1 MDESYIRE
9 MAQRELEA
17 VSRRAFLQRMGGTAV
32 LLSGSGGFLAACG
45 SGGASKQTSETGQVG
60 GQLNFLGVDGED
72 GKAVAKPFLTKQK
85 VKLKAAYAPDNDTM
99 LTKLRTGGTRNFDVL
114 TISKDY
120 AYKEIELGYVREL
133 DRDRLNNFDG
143 LFDGFQTAPW
153 VNQSGK
159 VYAVP
164 LMWGSEPIV
173 YDQAKWSSLPPSYT
187 DFADKKYAGALTT
200 IDEPY
205 GNQWLMSKSLKFG
218 QNGQI
223 NRITQSE
230 LNQVRDAWIAVKKNI
245 KSFTAA
251 YGDQTDLLVRG
262 EATIALNSW
271 QAVVAF
277 AQPKGKKLAYG
288 VPKNDGT
295 YYWSDSYY
303 ITSQSPNVATAYA
316 YINYMSTPE
325 ANAKLAS
332 TLQSGCVSAAAKD
345 MLPHGSIST
354 GYDYPTVENKM
365 EGDILQ
371 SIVPPDKPEG
381 DIVGKAAWVKAWQQV
396 KAS

>member
-1 MDESYIRE
+1 MDASHIRAL
-9 MAQRELEA
+9 AQRDLERL
-17 VSRRAFLQRMGGTAV
+17 SRRMFLQRMGGSA
-32 LLSGSGGFLAACG
+32 LLVSGGGSLLAACG
-45 SGGASKQTSETGQVG
+45 SGSKATSADTGSVG
-60 GQLNFLGVDGED
+60 GTLSFLGVDGED
-72 GKAVAKPFLTKQK
+72 GKEVAKPFLTKHK
-85 VKLKAAYAPDNDTM
+85 VTLKAAYAPDNDTM
-99 LTKLRTGGTRNFDVL
+99 LTKLRTGGTRTFDVL

-120 AYKEIELGYVREL
+120 AYKEVELGYVRAL
-133 DRDRLNNFDG
+133 DTSRLTNFDK
-143 LFDGFQTAPW
+143 LFPGFQSAPW
-153 VNQSGK
+153 VDQSGK
-159 VYAVP
+159 TYAVP

-173 YDQAKWSSLPPSYT
+173 YDPAKWSSLPPSYT

-205 GNQWLMSKSLKFG
+205 GNQWLLSKSLKFG
-218 QNGQI
+218 ENGQH
-223 NRITQSE
+223 NRITQAE
-230 LNQVRDAWIAVKKNI
+230 LDQVRDAWIALKKNV

-277 AQPKGKKLAYG
+277 AQPKGKKLAFG

-303 ITSQSPNVATAYA
+303 ITSQSPNISTAYE
-316 YINYMSTPE
+316 YINYMTSPE
-325 ANAKLAS
+325 SNAKLAN
-332 TLQSGCVSAAAKD
+332 TLQSGCAIAGAKAL
-345 MLPHGSIST
+345 LPAGSIST
-354 GYDYPTVENKM
+354 QYDYPLVESKM

-381 DIVGKAAWVKAWQQV
+381 QIVGKAAWVKAWQEV

>member
-9 MAQRELEA
+9 LAQRELEA
-17 VSRRAFLQRMGGTAV
+17 VSRRAFLRRMGGTAV
-32 LLSGSGGFLAACG
+32 LLSGSGGLLAACG
-45 SGGASKQTSETGQVG
+45 SGGGGKQTSDSGSIG
-60 GQLNFLGVDGED
+60 GKLNFVGVDGED
-72 GKAVAKPFLTKQK
+72 GKAVAKPFLTKNK
-85 VKLKAAYAPDNDTM
+85 VTLKAAYAPDNDTM

-133 DRDRLNNFDG
+133 DRARLTNFDK
-143 LFDGFQTAPW
+143 LFPGFQSAPW
-153 VNQSGK
+153 VDQSGK

-173 YDQAKWSSLPPSYT
+173 YDPAKWSSLPPSYT

-218 QNGQI
+218 ENGKF
-223 NRITQSE
+223 NRITQKE
-230 LNQVRDAWIAVKKNI
+230 IDQVRDAWIALKKNV

-316 YINYMSTPE
+316 YINYMSSPE

-332 TLQSGCVSAAAKD
+332 TLQSGCAIAAAKGK
-345 MLPHGSIST
+345 LPKGSIST
-354 GYDYPTVENKM
+354 GYDYPQVESKM

-381 DIVGKAAWVKAWQQV
+381 NIVGKAAWVKAWQQV

>member
-1 MDESYIRE
+1 
-9 MAQRELEA
+9 
-17 VSRRAFLQRMGGTAV
+17 VGGT
-32 LLSGSGGFLAACG
+32 LSFI
-45 SGGASKQTSETGQVG
+45 
-60 GQLNFLGVDGED
+60 GVDGED
-72 GKAVAKPFLTKQK
+72 GKAIAKPWLSKNK
-85 VKLKAAYAPDNDTM
+85 VTLKAAYAPDNDTM
-99 LTKLRTGGTRNFDVL
+99 LTKLRTGGTRTFDVL

-120 AYKEIELGYVREL
+120 AYKEVELGYVRPL
-133 DRDRLNNFDG
+133 DVERLDNFDK
-143 LFDGFQTAPW
+143 LFEGFKTAPW
-153 VNQSGK
+153 VDTGDHK
-159 VYAVP
+159 YAFP

-173 YDQAKWSSLPPSYT
+173 FDPAKWPSMPPSYT

-205 GNQWLMSKSLKFG
+205 GNQWLLSKSLKLG
-218 QNGQI
+218 ENGQH
-223 NRITQSE
+223 NRITQEE
-230 LNQVRDAWIAVKKNI
+230 LNKVRDAWIALKKNV

-277 AQPKGKKLAYG
+277 AQPKGKKLAFG

-303 ITSQSPNVATAYA
+303 ITSQSGNVSTAYA
-316 YINYMSTPE
+316 YINHMSSPE
-325 ANAKLAS
+325 SNAKLAS
-332 TLQSGCVSAAAKD
+332 TLQSGCAIAAAKD
-345 MLPHGSIST
+345 LLPSDSIST
-354 GYDYPTVENKM
+354 QYEYPVVDSKM

-371 SIVPPDKPEG
+371 SIVPPDKPDG
-381 DIVGKAAWVKAWQQV
+381 KIVGKEAWVKSWQEV